1 MTDISDIEPYSDQD
15 VPQVIDR
22 LINDDEFIKAIG
34 QLKFKGWFTPLSFIL
49 RPRIR
54 SFLRSMI
61 NLCNKGRGC
70 CRGHRAHR
78 IHGRLPARS
87 VERQR
92 VSPSPVLTR

>member
-54 SFLRSMI
+54 SFLRSKAQVI
-61 NLCNKGRGC
+61 QSA
-70 CRGHRAHR
+70 GHPDHPRFPISGGASASKSLITNH
-78 IHGRLPARS
+78 
-87 VERQR
+87 
-92 VSPSPVLTR
+92 

>member
-54 SFLRSMI
+54 SFLRSKAQVI
-61 NLCNKGRGC
+61 QTIQDFQL
-70 CRGHRAHR
+70 A
-78 IHGRLPARS
+78 
-87 VERQR
+87 VEAQLAK
-92 VSPSPVLTR
+92 SLIPNH